1 MNNYKL
7 KMSIDAS
14 EYKKKF
20 TFLKAEAKYN
30 YENGRK
36 TDKYDAFT
44 LTFLADNEDVLKVH
58 VPKEKFEPLKRL
70 NDYYIVFDETRTKPY
85 SQNGFVKYTVWAQEI
100 KKGDE

>member
-7 KMSIDAS
+7 KFSIDAA

-20 TFLKAEAKYN
+20 IFLKAEAKYN
-30 YENGRK
+30 YENGKK

-44 LTFLADNEDVLKVH
+44 LTFLADNEDILKVH
-58 VPKEKFEPLKRL
+58 VPKERFEPLNRL
-70 NDYYIVFDETRTKPY
+70 NAYCIVFDEEKTKPY
-85 SQNGFVKYTVWAQEI
+85 SQNGFVKYTVWAREI